1 MTALVTALYAEGSTD
16 ERFLPI
22 VIQRTAVDLISRHS
36 QRLVDVHVPQ
46 LIEPEEN
53 HTRAE
58 NIAAVA
64 RQVAG
69 FHLLFVHAD
78 ADSPTADRAWRERIQ
93 PGLALITQ
101 AQAAA
106 EAICADVV
114 PVIPIHMTEAW
125 MLVDHEVLLDVIG
138 TTMQPHQLP
147 RLSAQ
152 QIEDIA
158 DPKARLVETMQTALA
173 SRPKRVRRQRSSSEL
188 YEPLGRRIA
197 LARLA
202 QLPSYQRFVDDLRQA
217 LARLRLIG

>member
-1 MTALVTALYAEGSTD
+1 
-16 ERFLPI
+16 
-22 VIQRTAVDLISRHS
+22 
-36 QRLVDVHVPQ
+36 
-46 LIEPEEN
+46 
-53 HTRAE
+53 
-58 NIAAVA
+58 
-64 RQVAG
+64 
-69 FHLLFVHAD
+69 
-78 ADSPTADRAWRERIQ
+78 
-93 PGLALITQ
+93 ITQ